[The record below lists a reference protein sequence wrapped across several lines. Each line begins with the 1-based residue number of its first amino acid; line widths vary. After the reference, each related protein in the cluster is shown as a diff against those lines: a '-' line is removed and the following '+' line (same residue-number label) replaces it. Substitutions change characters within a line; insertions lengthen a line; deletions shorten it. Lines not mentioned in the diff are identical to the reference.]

1 MGLVRDLHRILDLLC
16 KIVNMKSQKKSKLSE
31 IVQNITL
38 LKPKQKLVV
47 FKALQQNEKPLTEKD
62 IKIMEWTLDIIKEA
76 KKNNELLQSGLKILN
91 RAIERQ
97 NKKS

>member
-1 MGLVRDLHRILDLLC
+1 MRQVKGLVECI
-16 KIVNMKSQKKSKLSE
+16 NMKSQKKNKLSD
-31 IVQNITL
+31 IIQNIRL
-38 LKPKQKLVV
+38 LRPNQKLVV
-47 FKALQQNEKPLTEKD
+47 LKALQQNERPVTEKD

-76 KKNNELLQSGLKILN
+76 KRNNGLLQDGLKILN

>member
-1 MGLVRDLHRILDLLC
+1 
-16 KIVNMKSQKKSKLSE
+16 MKSQKKNKLRY
-31 IVQNITL
+31 IVDNVKL

-47 FKALQQNEKPLTEKD
+47 MKAMQDEKPLTEKD
-62 IKIMEWTLDIIKEA
+62 IKIMEWSLDIMKEA
-76 KKNNELLQSGLKILN
+76 KKNNELLQGGLKILN

>member
-1 MGLVRDLHRILDLLC
+1 
-16 KIVNMKSQKKSKLSE
+16 MKSQKKSKLSE
-31 IVQNITL
+31 IVDNVKL

-47 FKALQQNEKPLTEKD
+47 LKAMQDEKPLTEKD
-62 IKIMEWTLDIIKEA
+62 IKIMQWSLDVMKEA
-76 KKNNELLQSGLKILN
+76 KKNNELLQGGLKILN

>member
-1 MGLVRDLHRILDLLC
+1 
-16 KIVNMKSQKKSKLSE
+16 MKSQKKNKLSE
-31 IVQNITL
+31 IVDNVKL

-47 FKALQQNEKPLTEKD
+47 LKAMQDEKPLTEKD
-62 IKIMEWTLDIIKEA
+62 IKIMQWSLDVMKEA
-76 KKNNELLQSGLKILN
+76 KKNNELLQGGLKILN

>member
-1 MGLVRDLHRILDLLC
+1 
-16 KIVNMKSQKKSKLSE
+16 MKSQKKNKLSE
-31 IVQNITL
+31 IVQNIIL

-76 KKNNELLQSGLKILN
+76 KKNNGLLQDGLKILN

>member
-1 MGLVRDLHRILDLLC
+1 M
-16 KIVNMKSQKKSKLSE
+16 MKSQKKNKLSK
-31 IVQNITL
+31 IVDNVRL

-47 FKALQQNEKPLTEKD
+47 LKALQDQKPLTEKD
-62 IKIMEWTLDIIKEA
+62 IKIMEWTLGIIKEA
-76 KKNNELLQSGLKILN
+76 RKNNDLLQNGLKILN